1 MSQPCCC
8 HCCGRIHRL
17 PEMKADQVAL
27 CTRCGSMFPKQGTA
41 AQSASRTAAA
51 ALGAFILFWPAI
63 LLPIL
68 KIERLG
74 MSSQSSVLG
83 GILDLLQHGS
93 WFIGSILLLFS
104 IIFPLAKIILLLELS
119 CLQLLGQ
126 RQKALT
132 LRLMEHLGRWS
143 MLDVMLLALL
153 VMLVKLGNLV
163 EFHLGPAVLAFVGCV
178 TMSMLASLCF
188 NPHSIWEENE

>member
-1 MSQPCCC
+1 MSQHLAC

-17 PEMKADQVAL
+17 PELNPDETAV
-27 CTRCGSMFPKQGTA
+27 CTRCGSRLSRPGTA
-41 AQSASRTAAA
+41 RQSASRTAAA
-51 ALGAFILFWPAI
+51 ALGAFVLFWPAV

-74 MSSQSSVLG
+74 QSSESSILS
-83 GILDLLQHGS
+83 GILDLFHHGS
-93 WFIGSILLLFS
+93 WFIGGVLLLFS
-104 IIFPLAKIILLLELS
+104 IVFPLAKIILLLELS

-126 RQKALT
+126 RHKALT
-132 LRLMEHLGRWS
+132 LRLMEHLGKWS

-163 EFHLGPAVLAFVGCV
+163 EFQLGPAVVAFVGCV

-188 NPHSIWEENE
+188 DPHAIWEDIE

>member
-1 MSQPCCC
+1 M
-8 HCCGRIHRL
+8 R
-17 PEMKADQVAL
+17 ADQSAI
-27 CTRCGSMFPKQGTA
+27 CTRCQTVLTQHGTA
-41 AQSASRTAAA
+41 GQFASRTAAA

-74 MSSQSSVLG
+74 MTSEASVLG
-83 GILDLLQHGS
+83 GILDLIQHGS
-93 WFIGSILLLFS
+93 WLVGGVLLLFS

-126 RQKALT
+126 RHKALT
-132 LRLMEHLGRWS
+132 LRLMEHLGKWS

-163 EFHLGPAVLAFVGCV
+163 EFHLGPAVFAFIGCV
-178 TMSMLASLCF
+178 AMSMLASLCF
-188 NPHSIWEENE
+188 NPRAIWEENE

>member
-1 MSQPCCC
+1 M
-8 HCCGRIHRL
+8 R
-17 PEMKADQVAL
+17 ADETAI
-27 CTRCGSMFPKQGTA
+27 CTRCRTVLTRQGTA
-41 AQSASRTAAA
+41 GQLASRTAAA
-51 ALGAFILFWPAI
+51 ALGACILFWPAI

-74 MSSQSSVLG
+74 MTSQASVLG
-83 GILDLLQHGS
+83 GILDLIQHGS
-93 WFIGSILLLFS
+93 WLVGGVLLLFS

-126 RQKALT
+126 RHKALT
-132 LRLMEHLGRWS
+132 LRLMEHLGKWS

-163 EFHLGPAVLAFVGCV
+163 EFHLGPAVFAFIGCV
-178 TMSMLASLCF
+178 AMSMIASLCF
-188 NPHSIWEENE
+188 NPRAIWEENE